1 MKNRIART
9 TEIIL
14 TITSIAQ
21 IILAFFFYNYLNN
34 SHLCNI
40 GWVFLWVSALFG
52 VLPIITFKKYGG
64 VSAEKSYIHTT
75 CLVDKGIYS
84 IVRHPQYLA
93 GLLISIGLIL
103 ITQHWSSL
111 LLGCINIYI
120 YFFSAID
127 EERLLLEKFG
137 EQYQIYT
144 DRVPRFNFLIG
155 IIRHISRINKT

>member
-1 MKNRIART
+1 MKNHNARIS
-9 TEIIL
+9 EIIL
-14 TITSIAQ
+14 TITSITQ
-21 IILAFFFYNYLNN
+21 IILAFVFYNYLNN
-34 SHLCNI
+34 SHLGNI
-40 GWVFLWVSALFG
+40 GWVILWISALFG
-52 VLPIITFKKYGG
+52 VLPIFTFKKLGR

-111 LLGCINIYI
+111 FLGCINIYI

-137 EQYQIYT
+137 EQYQIYI
-144 DRVPRFNFLIG
+144 DHVPRFNFLIG
-155 IIRHISRINKT
+155 IIRHFCRDK